1 MTRKNNFKEKFIM
14 AVIAKWKQFSEEEF
28 ETIIM
33 ESQSWAQAAEKM
45 GYSSQSGSAIATLKS
60 VCQERGIDSSHM
72 LGQAHNKN
80 NFDYSRFRKDN
91 AIKPEHM
98 KQAIIHLRGHRCELC
113 LNTEWQNLPIPLEV
127 HHLDGE
133 HLNNELENLQ
143 LLCPNCHAL
152 TENWRG
158 KNINKTNKETIS
170 EEKFVEALQ
179 NNKSVRQALISLGL
193 TGAGGNY
200 DRAYDL
206 INKYDI
212 KHLKRS

>member
-1 MTRKNNFKEKFIM
+1 
-14 AVIAKWKQFSEEEF
+14 
-28 ETIIM
+28 
-33 ESQSWAQAAEKM
+33 
-45 GYSSQSGSAIATLKS
+45 
-60 VCQERGIDSSHM
+60 
-72 LGQAHNKN
+72 
-80 NFDYSRFRKDN
+80 
-91 AIKPEHM
+91 M
-98 KQAIIHLRGHRCELC
+98 KQAIIYLRGHRCELC